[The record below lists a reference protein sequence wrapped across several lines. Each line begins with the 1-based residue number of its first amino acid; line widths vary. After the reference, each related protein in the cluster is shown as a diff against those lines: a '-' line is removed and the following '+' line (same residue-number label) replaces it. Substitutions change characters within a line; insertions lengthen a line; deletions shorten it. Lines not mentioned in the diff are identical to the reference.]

1 MFFFVCL
8 RVPRGSCFCV
18 FTNRTKCDEGNVPS
32 FRCGTR
38 KTATIHE
45 LTSALA
51 RYPLCMN
58 LRLGSVVL
66 ALMWAPFAQ
75 AQYEYD
81 DSTTPEAPQFETY
94 ALASGLGTVD
104 ATPTIIIH
112 NPAPGQRLNVTPT
125 GVASGARGGFVWRYA
140 NIGLM
145 ADLGF
150 HRYSDSSGSTTLAPL
165 MLGLR
170 FYSEERFRTSFFAE
184 GLSGAYRW
192 TERSPIG
199 NFTTVKGIVAIGGGM
214 DIRLSQ
220 RLVWRVL
227 EVQIAIAGARNGP
240 ALTGGPS
247 TGLAYR
253 LGSK

>member
-1 MFFFVCL
+1 
-8 RVPRGSCFCV
+8 
-18 FTNRTKCDEGNVPS
+18 
-32 FRCGTR
+32 
-38 KTATIHE
+38 
-45 LTSALA
+45 
-51 RYPLCMN
+51 MN
-58 LRLGSVVL
+58 LRLGMVL
-66 ALMWAPFAQ
+66 AALMCAPLAR
-75 AQYEYD
+75 AQYDYD
-81 DSTTPEAPQFETY
+81 DSEPGPFEVY
-94 ALASGLGTVD
+94 GMASGMGTVD
-104 ATPTIIIH
+104 DSMPKVNIINNPTPNQTFSR
-112 NPAPGQRLNVTPT
+112 GPT
-125 GVASGARGGFVWRYA
+125 GVASGARDGFVWRYA

-150 HRYSDSSGSTTLAPL
+150 HRYSDRTGSTTLAPL

-170 FYSEERFRTSFFAE
+170 FYSEERYRTSLFAE

-192 TERSPIG
+192 TERTPIA

-240 ALTGGPS
+240 ALTAGPS

-253 LGSK
+253 FGSK

>member
-1 MFFFVCL
+1 MSFVVNVFAFDEWHEVS
-8 RVPRGSCFCV
+8 RYVPG
-18 FTNRTKCDEGNVPS
+18 

-38 KTATIHE
+38 KTATLHE
-45 LTSALA
+45 LTSVLA

-58 LRLGSVVL
+58 LRLGMVL
-66 ALMWAPFAQ
+66 AALMCAPLAR
-75 AQYEYD
+75 AQYDYD
-81 DSTTPEAPQFETY
+81 DSEPGPFEVY
-94 ALASGLGTVD
+94 GMASGMGTVD
-104 ATPTIIIH
+104 DSMPKVNIINNPTPNQTFSR
-112 NPAPGQRLNVTPT
+112 GPT

-150 HRYSDSSGSTTLAPL
+150 HRYSDRTGSTTLAPL

-170 FYSEERFRTSFFAE
+170 FYSEERYRTSLFAE

-192 TERSPIG
+192 TERTPIA

-240 ALTGGPS
+240 ALTAGPS

-253 LGSK
+253 FGSK